1 MKHWLP
7 AVFCLAVFA
16 ASCGK
21 NLNVDLPPPTPARVG
36 AVETG
41 EASWYG
47 KPYHGRRTSNGE
59 VYDMN
64 GLTAAHLSL
73 PFDTRVRV
81 TNLANGR
88 SVELRIN
95 DRGPFLRGRVI
106 DVSRKAA
113 QRLDMLAS
121 GTARVRV
128 EVTAA
133 PGSPPAVREV
143 STAGQAPTSPGVEEP
158 CGSAQPAVQ
167 VGSFRDASNAARLL
181 DELTDSYGPDARIV
195 VVHTAEGPL
204 HRVVVA
210 APSPAAAGTLL
221 SRLERDGRSGFL
233 TRIDADA
240 DCLVSALVISYSAGS

>member
-21 NLNVDLPPPTPARVG
+21 KLDVSLPPPTPARIG

-95 DRGPFLRGRVI
+95 DRGPFLRARVI

-113 QRLDMLAS
+113 QQLDMMAS
-121 GTARVRV
+121 GTARVRL
-128 EVTAA
+128 EVIAA
-133 PGSPPAVREV
+133 PGGPPPAREV
-143 STAGQAPTSPGVEEP
+143 AVEAEAP
-158 CGSAQPAVQ
+158 CGKSQPAVQ
-167 VGSFRDASNAARLL
+167 VGSFRDAVNAARLL
-181 DELTDSYGPDARIV
+181 DELTGNYGPDARIV
-195 VVHTAEGPL
+195 VAHTAAGPL
-204 HRVVVA
+204 HRVVVG
-210 APSPAAAGTLL
+210 APNAAAAGAVLAQ
-221 SRLERDGRSGFL
+221 LERDGRDGFL
-233 TRIDADA
+233 MHIEADA
-240 DCLVSALVISYSAGS
+240 DCLVSVY